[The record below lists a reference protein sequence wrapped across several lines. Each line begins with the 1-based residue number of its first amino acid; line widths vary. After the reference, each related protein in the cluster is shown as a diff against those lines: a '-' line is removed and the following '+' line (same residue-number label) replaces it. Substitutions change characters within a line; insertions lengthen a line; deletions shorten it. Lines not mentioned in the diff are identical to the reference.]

1 MTAPRFCGLKYR
13 DGDES
18 HRRLKRAL
26 EPVACRS
33 RQPARDTSG
42 RGPREAAARRPPR
55 RRVVE
60 CPNRTPAIG
69 TAMARVDEFRT
80 AKLRR
85 GSPNVCPR
93 PGCGEVIKDY
103 YHFPMGSD
111 F

>member
-1 MTAPRFCGLKYR
+1 MGTGVIAG
-13 DGDES
+13 
-18 HRRLKRAL
+18 RRERW
-26 EPVACRS
+26 S
-33 RQPARDTSG
+33 RWRVEAGQPARDASG
-42 RGPREAAARRPPR
+42 RGPREAAAARPPR

-80 AKLRR
+80 AKSRR

-103 YHFPMGSD
+103 YYFPIGSD